1 MFPQLDSKG
10 TAKPDKFNSNIY
22 TYHKTRPQVSREG
35 TRNGALTVEM
45 VDHQMG
51 TEYLDSSYMMLRI
64 FLASL
69 CYLSPTKEGHR
80 GGAAAEQMML
90 YKKKI

>member
-1 MFPQLDSKG
+1 MRNRDKCVQHTQKGEPAFRPRPVFPQPGSKG

-45 VDHQMG
+45 ADH
-51 TEYLDSSYMMLRI
+51 
-64 FLASL
+64 
-69 CYLSPTKEGHR
+69 
-80 GGAAAEQMML
+80 
-90 YKKKI
+90 